1 MQHTRGRI
9 AILQSD
15 KKRSLEHLVN
25 WTHSFAQVMQHG
37 LRRLAALM
45 LTLVL
50 VLGLAFSQGTA
61 ANAAQGGESAPL
73 LDLEAE
79 PLPAPRSSVDANDIS
94 LEKVAQFVRAYLN
107 VLTLIEGR
115 EGELQGAETDL
126 ESVRIEQ
133 EIESEAFSLIEAEG
147 LTMQEYLQLLRLAN
161 TDPDFGERI
170 AAQLQEALD

>member
-1 MQHTRGRI
+1 M
-9 AILQSD
+9 
-15 KKRSLEHLVN
+15 N
-25 WTHSFAQVMQHG
+25 CTHHFTQIMQHG
-37 LRRLAALM
+37 ARWLASLLLILA
-45 LTLVL
+45 L
-50 VLGLAFSQGTA
+50 VLGPMVGQSTA
-61 ANAAQGGESAPL
+61 ANESTPPPELEGEPS
-73 LDLEAE
+73 
-79 PLPAPRSSVDANDIS
+79 PAPRASVDANDIS

-133 EIESEAFSLIEAEG
+133 EIESEAFGLIEAEG